1 MICNPCTNLRCG
13 SAFALF
19 GFSIPDISAMF
30 HRKMSRFPFL
40 VSCDFS
46 PFLIKER
53 GRETNQSRNGEFSQL
68 ENKKV
73 KMVVLRHVDVDTGFL
88 LSPGGGWDLTV
99 TSHTYPLDTFPG
111 LTLYTK
117 VSHVCLVW
125 LMPRAIAARL
135 CVFWLL
141 VHFIAC
147 NKRIGPFFPSFAF
160 LKELTGF
167 SLLVLF
173 SFTTCKFWIELE
185 NFYDV
190 GYSGFSSIQDEPHG
204 VIFA

>member
-1 MICNPCTNLRCG
+1 MQSLHKFKVWLGFRSFWFFHPWYLCNVY
-13 SAFALF
+13 
-19 GFSIPDISAMF
+19 
-30 HRKMSRFPFL
+30 RKMSRFPFL

-46 PFLIKER
+46 SFLIKER
-53 GRETNQSRNGEFSQL
+53 GREIKQSRNGEISQL

-73 KMVVLRHVDVDTGFL
+73 KMVVLRHVHVDTGFL

-135 CVFWLL
+135 GVFWLL

-147 NKRIGPFFPSFAF
+147 NKRIGPFFPSFVFLKVSRAF
-160 LKELTGF
+160 LFPFFFLSQHVNFEL
-167 SLLVLF
+167 
-173 SFTTCKFWIELE
+173 
-185 NFYDV
+185 N
-190 GYSGFSSIQDEPHG
+190 
-204 VIFA
+204 